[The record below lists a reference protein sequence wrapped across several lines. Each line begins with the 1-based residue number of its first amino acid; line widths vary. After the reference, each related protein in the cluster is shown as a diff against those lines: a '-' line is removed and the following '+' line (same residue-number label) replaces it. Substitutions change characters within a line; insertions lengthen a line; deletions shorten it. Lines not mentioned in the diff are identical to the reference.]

1 MALKP
6 IGFTFNNP
14 LSGSFAQV
22 LVGGELLAECDGI
35 TAKVTDTR
43 TDVQIGID
51 VGSKKVG
58 QKGEGTISIK
68 HVYTDKIKLMGDKLK
83 GRDKTYTI
91 IAYIQ
96 DPDAIGGQEERWALY
111 DCIFTDTTLFE
122 WKNGEVAKKEM
133 PFIFPASK
141 VKLQKNIK

>member
-1 MALKP
+1 MALQP

-22 LVGGELLAECDGI
+22 YVDGELLAECDGT
-35 TAKVTDTR
+35 TAKVTDSR

-68 HVYTDKIKLMGDKLK
+68 HVYSDKIKLMGSKLTGK
-83 GRDKTYTI
+83 DKTYTI
-91 IAYIQ
+91 IATIQ
-96 DPDAIGGQEERWALY
+96 DPDAVGGQEERWTLY

-122 WKNGEVAKKEM
+122 WKNGEIAKKEM

-141 VKLQKNIK
+141 AKLQKGIN